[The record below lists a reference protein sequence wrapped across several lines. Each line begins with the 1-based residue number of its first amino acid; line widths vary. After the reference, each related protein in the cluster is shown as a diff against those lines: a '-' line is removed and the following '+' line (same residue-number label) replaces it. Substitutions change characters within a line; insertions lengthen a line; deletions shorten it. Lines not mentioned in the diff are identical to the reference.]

1 MLGCVSVCVCVCVNG
16 GVCIDVGVCVSLR
29 MFSIFLKYII
39 IVIF

>member
-29 MFSIFLKYII
+29 KFSIFLKYII